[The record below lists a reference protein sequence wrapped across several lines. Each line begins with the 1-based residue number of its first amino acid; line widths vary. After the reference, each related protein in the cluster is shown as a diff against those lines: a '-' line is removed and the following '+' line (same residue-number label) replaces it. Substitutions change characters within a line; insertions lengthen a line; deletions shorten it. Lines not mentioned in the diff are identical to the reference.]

1 MQCYK
6 VDLAYNFG
14 HFLNYRQS
22 YPVIVV
28 SVGQIDGL
36 LRQHVPPC
44 TDAFYIYHATVVP
57 HAMKH
62 RHCTRYD
69 YIPLFCFITSY

>member
-44 TDAFYIYHATVVP
+44 TDAF
-57 HAMKH
+57 
-62 RHCTRYD
+62 
-69 YIPLFCFITSY
+69 